1 LIGRYTPDPE
11 EDEISN
17 LLANLSLDEEV
28 EYYSPEESSE
38 SEVDLDEEIPPRPSK
53 RSLQAGLEPGL
64 EKELSY
70 RRNKSVTSRTSNQ
83 TRTEEMPSDAGGT
96 GTGGQ
101 SQGGSRSRFPSPRD
115 NNAPRFDKDEPVE
128 LTQFIT
134 EMEELFTEFGITD
147 ARDKMKKIVRY
158 TDRETE
164 DQWKALPAYGTGDW
178 EKFKKELIKSYPKAR
193 EVEKGSLRRL
203 DEAARK
209 YKNLTTHHSDE
220 VHELVRVFRGEVRK
234 LEERQAVGKG
244 ITSQR
249 ELVEMFFRALSRDFV
264 ERIKSSID
272 NDLTT
277 AHYAEVA
284 LAKYNKTDL
293 PEEPE
298 WTNEERYTIARVI
311 KHAQKLTDAV
321 PSNNVD
327 NSNLNLN
334 VSGYSSGGASIKSE
348 EISELKAYLH
358 KLEELHKQSE
368 QRQMERIER
377 LTQETRAQFQSIT
390 QAQNGAQV
398 SNARPYVPASNTF
411 NGPRFGNTNFNS
423 NNFNNNKKRGG
434 PTNEKEVG
442 ACFYCQRADHF
453 FQECPF
459 RLGDRDTGRIVVVNG
474 RTCLPDGS
482 TIPRFPE
489 DKTMKEKVDEWHKNR
504 EANFLEIDESGQYV
518 AIVAPPE
525 PPKMSIY
532 TNKVRDQRD
541 EVIERYTKESGVEVG
556 GGSTPAAMVN
566 TRNKQYP
573 EGQQGFQ

>member
-1 LIGRYTPDPE
+1 M
-11 EDEISN
+11 
-17 LLANLSLDEEV
+17 
-28 EYYSPEESSE
+28 SSE
-38 SEVDLDEEIPPRPSK
+38 
-53 RSLQAGLEPGL
+53 
-64 EKELSY
+64 
-70 RRNKSVTSRTSNQ
+70 
-83 TRTEEMPSDAGGT
+83 AGGS
-96 GTGGQ
+96 GTAGQ
-101 SQGGSRSRFPSPRD
+101 NQGGSRSRFPSPRD

-128 LTQFIT
+128 LTRFIT
-134 EMEELFTEFGITD
+134 EMEELFTEFSITD

-164 DQWKALPAYGTGDW
+164 DQWKALPSYGTGDW

-284 LAKYNKTDL
+284 LAKYNKTDV

-334 VSGYSSGGASIKSE
+334 VSGYGLGGASIKSE

-368 QRQMERIER
+368 QRQMERIKR

-390 QAQNGAQV
+390 QAQGGTQV
-398 SNARPYVPASNTF
+398 SNSRPSAPASNTF
-411 NGPRFGNTNFNS
+411 NGPRFGNSNFNNN

-434 PTNEKEVG
+434 PINEKEVG

-459 RLGDRDTGRIVVVNG
+459 RLGDRDTGRIVVING

-482 TIPRFPE
+482 TIPRYPE

-504 EANFLEIDESGQYV
+504 ESNFLEIDENGQYV
-518 AIVAPPE
+518 AIVAAPE

-541 EVIERYTKESGVEVG
+541 EVIE
-556 GGSTPAAMVN
+556 
-566 TRNKQYP
+566 
-573 EGQQGFQ
+573 